1 MYKVKF
7 TIYFSL
13 LFAFIFILACNKPEE
28 VKLDFLNTDWIY
40 AKGIDTFTLAIK
52 SYKKDSIETLNETF
66 QNSSIVVGIL
76 DDPMFGYAKSS
87 LNTQLRFTPEKDNL
101 FLSRV
106 DSIVLSMRYDT
117 STF

>member
-76 DDPMFGYAKSS
+76 DDPMFG
-87 LNTQLRFTPEKDNL
+87 
-101 FLSRV
+101 
-106 DSIVLSMRYDT
+106 
-117 STF
+117 